1 MELSKDDKKL
11 YGKRDFTQLKKDATN
26 QLKLI
31 ADREKEANLILESS
45 HKLGLIGDENYQR
58 QKLANIEKFTQEK
71 INVEQK
77 LLDKFEE
84 GGEIYKKYQDDLK
97 KLRAQK
103 GSQDAIDALNR
114 DFENEKNE
122 VKARLAELKILKEEG
137 MVNAETE
144 ITQILRTVIKERHDF
159 EINEELKKQK
169 TILDIRQ
176 VMREKEEEMN
186 KWLYDKGLMSARAYY
201 NARLNSLNQELDDEL
216 KLIEIEKN
224 KEIDLQN
231 SIIEKSGGWVSS
243 DWEDSL
249 EAVSYTHLRAHETVL
264 DIVCRLLLEKKN
276 KK

>member
-231 SIIEKSGGWVSS
+231 SIIEKSGG
-243 DWEDSL
+243 
-249 EAVSYTHLRAHETVL
+249 
-264 DIVCRLLLEKKN
+264 
-276 KK
+276 